1 MIIFDHYIF
10 EFIYIM
16 LNQKKG
22 VAYLKNYEA
31 LKGQNNFFRKC
42 LKSDLK
48 FSKNNFSSI
57 ITNLMKIEDNMII
70 FIEEEMY

>member
-1 MIIFDHYIF
+1 
-10 EFIYIM
+10 M

-42 LKSDLK
+42 LKTDLK

-57 ITNLMKIEDNMII
+57 ITNLMKIAFNLKN
-70 FIEEEMY
+70 FS